1 MVSLNVM
8 RTASSITSY
17 NPFQR
22 KKTFAIRGIRPWA
35 STIRRSRR
43 FVFEWELSAINANIE
58 LLQQTLFSLNLLLG
72 PSMFFSKAS
81 LLLLY
86 IRIFSPKKSTRYAT
100 YFGLAFTFCLCLATV
115 FVIVHYCAP
124 AAGKPWNLIDSAIKC
139 NKATV
144 YGVVQGSLAVVLD
157 LYIFILPIPV
167 VLGLQMSSRKRIAVL
182 AVFLT
187 GIL

>member
-1 MVSLNVM
+1 M
-8 RTASSITSY
+8 
-17 NPFQR
+17 
-22 KKTFAIRGIRPWA
+22 
-35 STIRRSRR
+35 
-43 FVFEWELSAINANIE
+43 FEWEISAVNANIE

-86 IRIFSPKKSTRYAT
+86 LRIFSPKKSTRYAT
-100 YFGLAFTFCLCLATV
+100 YFGLAFTFCLCLVTV

-124 AAGKPWNLIDSAIKC
+124 AAGKPWDLTIKC
-139 NKATV
+139 NKAIV
-144 YGVVQGSLAVVLD
+144 YGVVQGSLTVVLD
-157 LYIFILPIPV
+157 FYIFILPIPV